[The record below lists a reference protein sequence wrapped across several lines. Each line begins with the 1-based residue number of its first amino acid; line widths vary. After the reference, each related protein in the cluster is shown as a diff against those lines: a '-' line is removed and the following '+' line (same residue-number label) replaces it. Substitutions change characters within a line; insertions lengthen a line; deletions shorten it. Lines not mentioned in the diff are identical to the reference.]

1 MKEAGSRSNSGF
13 STKTRGLFSCWTAF
27 FQKVRGFRGVL
38 GNAKAYGCGNL
49 SLILFSGY
57 ARRSFSLGPF
67 LFRFVSDN
75 RNLRGFENPLSDVL
89 GNHRSLESLV
99 VRPEICLLVL
109 VVMRR
114 IFRRS

>member
-75 RNLRGFENPLSDVL
+75 RNLREVGASQNPFVTAADVNLFALPIPGDLGF
-89 GNHRSLESLV
+89 
-99 VRPEICLLVL
+99 
-109 VVMRR
+109 
-114 IFRRS
+114 